1 MKKLFLLLILFCCFS
16 FAQGKDPDVI
26 LDNVKQNFD
35 RVQDYEVNVKIK
47 VDVDFLKVPETEA
60 IIFFKQPDKI
70 QFHSESFALLP
81 KEGLNF
87 SPLSILKGEYTA
99 IYDREDTIDG
109 KKTSVV
115 KVIPL
120 GEGGNII
127 LSTLWIDQSANVIR
141 KIESTTKAAG
151 TFSINLKYDK
161 SVNNYPLPASMIFS
175 FNVDKM
181 KIPKGFSGDMGS
193 EEKNKND
200 DKPTKGKVYITYS
213 NYKVNK
219 GIPDEIFKKKKE

>member
-1 MKKLFLLLILFCCFS
+1 MKELFLLLIFFYCIS
-16 FAQGKDPDVI
+16 SAQSKNPDVI
-26 LDNVKQNFD
+26 LDNVRKNFD

-47 VDVDFLKVPETEA
+47 VDVNFLKVPETA
-60 IIFFKQPDKI
+60 AKIYFKQPDKI
-70 QFHSESFALLP
+70 QFQSESFALLP

-87 SPLSILKGEYTA
+87 SPLSFLKDQYTA

-127 LSTLWIDQSANVIR
+127 LSTLWVDQSLKVIR
-141 KIESTTKAAG
+141 KIESTTKTAG
-151 TFSINLKYDK
+151 TFTIELKYDK
-161 SVNNYPLPASMIFS
+161 PEDNYPLPSSMIFT
-175 FNVDKM
+175 FNIDKM
-181 KIPKGFSGDMGS
+181 QIPKGLDGDMTS
-193 EEKNKND
+193 EETKKD
-200 DKPTKGKVYITYS
+200 EKKSSKGKVYITYS

-219 GIPDEIFKKKKE
+219 GIPDEIFKKKEK

>member
-1 MKKLFLLLILFCCFS
+1 MKNLFLILIFFIS
-16 FAQGKDPDVI
+16 IPFAQSKDPDVI
-26 LDNVKQNFD
+26 LDNVRKNFN
-35 RVQDYEVNVKIK
+35 RVQDYEVDVKIK
-47 VDVDFLKVPETEA
+47 VDVSFLKVPETEA
-60 IIFFKQPDKI
+60 KIYFKQPDKI

-81 KEGLNF
+81 REGLNF
-87 SPLSILKGEYTA
+87 SPISFLKDEYTA

-127 LSTLWIDQSANVIR
+127 LSTLWIDQSVNAIR
-141 KIESTTKAAG
+141 KIETTTKAAG
-151 TFSINLKYDK
+151 TFSIELKYDQ
-161 SVNNYPLPASMIFS
+161 SVNNYPLPSLMIFT

-181 KIPKGFSGDMGS
+181 QIPKGFSGDVSS
-193 EEKNKND
+193 EEKKKD
-200 DKPTKGKVYITYS
+200 EKKSTTGKVYITYS

-219 GIPDEIFKKKKE
+219 GIPDEIFEKKE